1 MTVCTW
7 PSSVRAPTKSAW
19 DSTRP
24 GAVVSVA
31 EIDMSLPQSDR
42 QAYGQ
47 EMTSAVPVA
56 METWGDGDGEPGLG
70 I

>member
-1 MTVCTW
+1 M
-7 PSSVRAPTKSAW
+7 
-19 DSTRP
+19 
-24 GAVVSVA
+24 VSVA